1 MPQAS
6 VARAVAV
13 SQRDDHDRAFVRE
26 RFDNGLPV
34 GHSARQK
41 HADAIAGCRLQR
53 TEMLL
58 KSGEAGCRI
67 RPDGKTRTE
76 GVIKQSSAAEP
87 VPSLANWWVRT
98 VISRRPR
105 PRISIRL
112 SQPAEE
118 T

>member
-26 RFDNGLPV
+26 RFDNRLPV

-76 GVIKQSSAAEP
+76 GVIKQSSGGGTGPLARQLVGANCHLTSSP
-87 VPSLANWWVRT
+87 PPNIDTSL
-98 VISRRPR
+98 
-105 PRISIRL
+105 
-112 SQPAEE
+112 PAR
-118 T
+118 